1 MGMNGYTTQKS
12 QAAYR
17 AAEQVIAGGVNSG
30 ARGPDAG
37 WEPSPPVVARGEGA
51 ELWDVDGQ
59 NYVDHLLAL
68 GPMIHGHANPAM
80 TTAVANAMRE
90 IGTMFALPYELE
102 AEAAK
107 RIVAAVPSVDLV
119 RFSNSGTE
127 AVLHATRIA
136 RAATGRSIVVRFEG
150 QYHGWADQLEWSH
163 HPDLAQAGP
172 VARPNAL
179 PGSLGIPDAFGSALA
194 VMPWNDAETI
204 EAFMAER
211 GEEVAAVL
219 TEPAMGNTGVIPPKD
234 GYLQALRDVTTKYG
248 SLLIFDEVITGFR
261 VAYGGGQEKYGV
273 TPDLTTMAK
282 ALGGGFPV
290 SAIGGRRDLMELVSD
305 GRVLHAGTYNA
316 STIACAAVVASLD
329 ILKEPGTYERL
340 YGISEHLQEGIAK
353 ILEGIG
359 VRVQVQGVGPM
370 FQIWFSETPV
380 TNYREAAG
388 HLNSPRYAALVRALL
403 ERGVMVHPSNIE
415 LWFVSTVHT
424 YEHADRV
431 LNAFEDAVAATREVL
446 LAGDGSAGE

>member
-1 MGMNGYTTQKS
+1 MTYDTTRS
-12 QAAYR
+12 AAAYKL
-17 AAEQVIAGGVNSG
+17 AEEVIAGGVNSG

-37 WEPSPPVVARGEGA
+37 WIPSPPVVSKGRGA
-51 ELWDVDGQ
+51 EIWDVDGN

-68 GPMIHGHANPAM
+68 GPMIHGHAHPRMNAAV
-80 TTAVANAMRE
+80 TAAIND

-102 AEAAK
+102 AEAA
-107 RIVAAVPSVDLV
+107 RMVVDALPSADLV

-163 HPDLAQAGP
+163 HPDLNLAGR
-172 VARPNAL
+172 VERPNKL
-179 PGSLGIPDAFGSALA
+179 PGSLGIPEAFGAALE
-194 VMPWNDAETI
+194 VLPWNDAEI
-204 EAFMAER
+204 VRAFMAER
-211 GEEVAAVL
+211 GHEVAAIL
-219 TEPAMGNTGVIPPKD
+219 TEPIMGNTGVIPPAE
-234 GYLQALRDVTTKYG
+234 GYLQALRDITREHG

-261 VAYGGGQEKYGV
+261 VAFGGAQSLYGV

-290 SAIGGRRDLMELVSD
+290 SAVGGRRDLMELVAD

-316 STIACAAVVASLD
+316 STLAMAAAKVSLE
-329 ILKEPGTYERL
+329 ILSEPGTYERL
-340 YGISEHLQEGIAK
+340 FAVSEKLRSGFASIMADA
-353 ILEGIG
+353 G
-359 VRVQVQGVGPM
+359 VVVQVQGVGPM
-370 FQIWFSETPV
+370 FQLWFSDTPV
-380 TNYREAAG
+380 TNYREAAP
-388 HLNSPRYAALVRALL
+388 HLNSPRYATLVRALL

-424 YEHADRV
+424 QEHADRV
-431 LNAFEDAVAATREVL
+431 LTAFEDAVAATREDL
-446 LAGDGSAGE
+446 LAK